1 MKIALFALFMML
13 SPNFGNAGDNVEHP
27 KQWQYQPSLEVPAE
41 IPSGRCIRA
50 VYGPELESERG
61 PWAEEWDAPI
71 SDQTREWFY
80 RMRKDRKLVLEFC
93 DHQHST

>member
-1 MKIALFALFMML
+1 MAVADDPPTL
-13 SPNFGNAGDNVEHP
+13 E
-27 KQWQYQPSLEVPAE
+27 QWQYKPSLEVPAE
-41 IPSGRCIRA
+41 IPSDRCIRA